1 MPISYGTFE
10 GGEGRIVRG
19 NDGAARAEKPKH
31 PLELEVLL
39 AAGSLAV
46 SRHKKAPAA
55 GDRGKKCGMREL

>member
-1 MPISYGTFE
+1 MGHSRAAK
-10 GGEGRIVRG
+10 GGLYEETTVLQGPRSQNI
-19 NDGAARAEKPKH
+19 